1 MIKVNNI
8 SFKYF
13 DNIIFNNASFSLP
26 SKGVFLLKGNNGSG
40 KTTLFKIIFGKLKL
54 NNGSIQIDNLMIN
67 NKTSNETL
75 KTIKNNILYIPQEGD
90 FIDFLNAKENANLDK
105 MLEKNKSYSL
115 SFLNN
120 KEFENKNINQLSNG
134 EKILISLEKLINTK
148 KKIVLLDEITDYI
161 DSNNTKKIIDII
173 KKASKESL
181 ILIITHDERIIKEF
195 SDSLLIKDKKIKQNY
210 NYSYI
215 ENTNHL
221 DSKEKSIKSLCKLF
235 IKRNKILNI
244 ILCLILSIFTSISL
258 FFLSVTTYPY
268 CNHLNDVIGNGY
280 YTYAK
285 KYSDLKILDYNI
297 TNKITSFSYLST
309 NDIEIVVK
317 EFDCNVFEKNNILLS
332 KDLSQNGKIKIS
344 KEEYENEIKNKRI
357 INNKIKINLYGYLYN
372 QSILF

>member
-173 KKASKESL
+173 
-181 ILIITHDERIIKEF
+181 
-195 SDSLLIKDKKIKQNY
+195 
-210 NYSYI
+210 
-215 ENTNHL
+215 
-221 DSKEKSIKSLCKLF
+221 
-235 IKRNKILNI
+235 
-244 ILCLILSIFTSISL
+244 
-258 FFLSVTTYPY
+258 
-268 CNHLNDVIGNGY
+268 
-280 YTYAK
+280 
-285 KYSDLKILDYNI
+285 
-297 TNKITSFSYLST
+297 
-309 NDIEIVVK
+309 
-317 EFDCNVFEKNNILLS
+317 
-332 KDLSQNGKIKIS
+332 
-344 KEEYENEIKNKRI
+344 
-357 INNKIKINLYGYLYN
+357 
-372 QSILF
+372 